1 MKLKLS
7 ILRGKML
14 IRKLHF
20 FLVRNK
26 RFEDNDYMR
35 DVKRIE
41 FAKDV
46 SIIIIA
52 KVNKQ

>member
-1 MKLKLS
+1 
-7 ILRGKML
+7 ML